1 MGTLA
6 AVRKLHARPV
16 EAVEHWRAWSL
27 GGGNLFVK
35 TPDPS
40 TQQRIELL
48 VPSHRICWCSRFVA
62 GFLVYREHQ
71 QIRWLGTSSSI
82 RCCVDGSGVL
92 TNKLPPPRLP
102 ARQCSTASTGLA
114 CSLRT
119 AAKVP
124 ISLR

>member
-62 GFLVYREHQ
+62 GFLVYRFFDRPGAKHGLVSLPGKDKL
-71 QIRWLGTSSSI
+71 RY
-82 RCCVDGSGVL
+82 
-92 TNKLPPPRLP
+92 LPPSY
-102 ARQCSTASTGLA
+102 AG
-114 CSLRT
+114 
-119 AAKVP
+119 
-124 ISLR
+124 IYFF